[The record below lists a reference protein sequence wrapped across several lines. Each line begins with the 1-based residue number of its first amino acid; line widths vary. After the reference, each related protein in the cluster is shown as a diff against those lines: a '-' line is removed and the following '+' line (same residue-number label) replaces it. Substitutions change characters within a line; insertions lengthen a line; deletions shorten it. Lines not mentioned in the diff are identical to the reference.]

1 MWSNPLTYT
10 AIVAALGLIVTIGV
24 LIFKGGAWK
33 GTVDAFMRDT
43 KEALDTLLKRTEPA
57 IERSSPVRLT
67 EFGQEIGRRLE
78 AEKWAEQTAPGL
90 VEETRGREPF
100 QVDEFCDVYVRHR
113 LGDEWNTRVAPSRW
127 APRGRVA

>member
-24 LIFKGGAWK
+24 LIFEGGAWK

-78 AEKWAEQTAPGL
+78 ADTDLETSGTHGL
-90 VEETRGREPF
+90 PLPDGHHAGEWLERPAGCPAGQASEE
-100 QVDEFCDVYVRHR
+100 
-113 LGDEWNTRVAPSRW
+113 A
-127 APRGRVA
+127 A

>member
-78 AEKWAEQTAPGL
+78 ADTDLETSGTHGL
-90 VEETRGREPF
+90 PLPDGHTRESGLSVLRVVLRDRLLQLLGLSVE
-100 QVDEFCDVYVRHR
+100 D
-113 LGDEWNTRVAPSRW
+113 
-127 APRGRVA
+127 